1 MEEGQR
7 EAMRQRVREASSL
20 EKHHLCIL
28 SAICRVRLGSSVR
41 PGQVGLMSGTLNIE
55 LHRMRYWTTKP
66 RVLMKWMV
74 TEGFG
79 RNLPWLELWRSC
91 EAFRGAV
98 RPPVNRWILRGIAR
112 CQGRERSS
120 AMCIL
125 GPVRQSLTLRASISL
140 ILLSNLLVHIFLGQG
155 RIYNHGQA

>member
-1 MEEGQR
+1 MEEAQG
-7 EAMRQRVREASSL
+7 EAMQQRVREASIL
-20 EKHHLCIL
+20 EKHHLRIL

-55 LHRMRYWTTKP
+55 LHRMRYWTTNP

-91 EAFRGAV
+91 EAFREAV
-98 RPPVNRWILRGIAR
+98 RPPVNRWILRGIAC
-112 CQGRERSS
+112 CQGRETSS
-120 AMCIL
+120 AMCML
-125 GPVRQSLTLRASISL
+125 GTFRHSLMFRASISL
-140 ILLSNLLVHIFLGQG
+140 NLLVELASTLFLGQG